1 VKNASLIDMEGT
13 ESLSPS
19 LIMRNVYV
27 SEPSRL
33 LTRGGEAFGPGSG
46 GRRVA
51 HLKVL
56 LS

>member
-1 VKNASLIDMEGT
+1 MKNASLIDMEGT